1 MPHLA
6 IQHSGNLPQ
15 ERMGAFCEGLH
26 RIIAEAGPFPHAGIR
41 VRSFPAQVSVI
52 ADKHPANAF
61 VDMVFRIGAGR
72 SNEEKASVGRNIMSY
87 AECFFADELAATHF
101 ALSLEIVEID
111 PVLSWKTNSIH
122 ARLRGES

>member
-6 IQHSGNLPQ
+6 IQHSGNLPP

-26 RIIAEAGPFPHAGIR
+26 GIIAGAGPFPLAGIR
-41 VRSFPAQVSVI
+41 VRSFPAQASAV

-72 SNEEKASVGRNIMSY
+72 SDEEKASVGRTIMSY
-87 AECFFADELAATHF
+87 AESFFANELAAPHF

-111 PVLSWKTNSIH
+111 PVLSWKTNSMH
-122 ARLRGES
+122 ARLKGKP

>member
-6 IQHSGNLPQ
+6 IQHSGNLTR
-15 ERMGAFCEGLH
+15 ERMSAICEGLH
-26 RIIAEAGPFPHAGIR
+26 SIIAGAGPFPLAGIR

-52 ADKHPANAF
+52 ADEHPANAF

-72 SNEEKASVGRNIMSY
+72 SGEEKAAVGRNIMSY
-87 AECFFADELAATHF
+87 AESCFAEELATPYF

-111 PVLSWKTNSIH
+111 PVMSWKTNSIH
-122 ARLRGES
+122 ARLKGKS